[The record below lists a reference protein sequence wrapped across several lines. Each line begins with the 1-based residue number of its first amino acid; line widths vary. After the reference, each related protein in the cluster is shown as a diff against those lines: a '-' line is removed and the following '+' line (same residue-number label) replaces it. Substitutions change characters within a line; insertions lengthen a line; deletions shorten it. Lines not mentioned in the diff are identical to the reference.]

1 MLKAALENLLESA
14 SYYMD
19 MIRATV
25 SSETRVCFELADT
38 GESAT
43 LIFGKEVYAEDGC
56 SSPDLKM
63 SFDSSLLRDALEGR
77 ADLYSLAARA
87 SRLERRP
94 VETRFLNRGRLD
106 ELLELCDAVRM
117 YLFLPGKIKLR
128 HMGCQLAGE
137 AHGGHPVSLVNWN
150 GMRCSYILL
159 YKGDVL
165 NEEGERDPWPQ
176 LFIVLTGEG
185 SARIGDEKLQV
196 LPGMAI
202 YIPRNAIHQLEP
214 LNENL
219 ELIWI
224 AWNAPETKPPR
235 KSCSSAWCPFHG
247 KTRVIG
253 PWFAGS
259 VKSLDEEGFAEI
271 MCSELQYVYEAKK
284 YKELE
289 KKVTAY
295 APPCVGPEL
304 GESVVICGTLTD
316 KETPPYVVVAR
327 ASPQTG

>member
-1 MLKAALENLLESA
+1 MLRAALENLLECA

-25 SSETRVCFELADT
+25 SSETRVCIELADT

-43 LIFGKEVYAEDGC
+43 VIFGKEVYAEDGC

-63 SFDSSLLRDALEGR
+63 SLDSSLLRDVLEGR

-94 VETRFLNRGRLD
+94 VETRFLNRDRLD
-106 ELLELCDAVRM
+106 ELLELYDAVRM
-117 YLFLPGKIKLR
+117 YLLLPDKVKLR
-128 HMGCQLAGE
+128 QLEPRLAGE

-165 NEEGERDPWPQ
+165 NEVGERDPWPQ

-196 LPGMAI
+196 LPRMAM
-202 YIPRNAIHQLEP
+202 YIPKNAIHQLEP
-214 LNENL
+214 LSDKL
-219 ELIWI
+219 ELIWL
-224 AWNAPETKPPR
+224 AWNAPETKPPL

-247 KTRVIG
+247 ETRVIG
-253 PWFAGS
+253 PWFAGW

-271 MCSELQYVYEAKK
+271 MYSELQYVYEARK
-284 YKELE
+284 YKEVE

-295 APPCVGPEL
+295 APPCVGLES
-304 GESVVICGTLTD
+304 GENAVICGTLAD
-316 KETPPYVVVAR
+316 RETPPYVVVAR